1 MISATL
7 LIAAA
12 AGVLFLW
19 PSSAPPAATKVPPS
33 LSEPVVT
40 TPLRPLRPSYNNA
53 MNALALVR
61 TRLSQTETLTD
72 KEKECITSLTVAL
85 IGGSDR

>member
-1 MISATL
+1 LISATL

-40 TPLRPLRPSYNNA
+40 TPLRPSYNNA